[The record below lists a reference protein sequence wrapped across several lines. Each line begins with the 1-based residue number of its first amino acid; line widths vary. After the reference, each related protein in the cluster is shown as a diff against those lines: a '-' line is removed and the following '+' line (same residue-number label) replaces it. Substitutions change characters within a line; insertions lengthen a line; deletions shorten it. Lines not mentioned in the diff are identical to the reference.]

1 MDNFGYEIKQ
11 SISNFLTEMFPLS
24 FLFHLSSTPRDRI
37 RASPDPFSR
46 VARVSP
52 RKSPLSAVPVPP
64 RWLKKQT
71 LPRAKKNERKRLVDI
86 HKECRPAK
94 SRPLVLPSLEKPRN
108 LRKFLDRSVFCDA
121 FRDAAVR
128 FARRVRLCETYFV
141 SSLCSAKFVD
151 LLRRFCPLLLL
162 RQIFF

>member
-1 MDNFGYEIKQ
+1 MAQKAD
-11 SISNFLTEMFPLS
+11 
-24 FLFHLSSTPRDRI
+24 
-37 RASPDPFSR
+37 AS
-46 VARVSP
+46 A
-52 RKSPLSAVPVPP
+52 
-64 RWLKKQT
+64 
-71 LPRAKKNERKRLVDI
+71 RAKKNERKRLVDI

-151 LLRRFCPLLLL
+151 LLRRFWLLLL
-162 RQIFF
+162 RQFFFKKGHVPFRVLLRWSVGRGLDKKVLKERERERGSKSDFFIFKVNFLCQKLTEFF